1 MQPMGL
7 DSQMGQAG
15 HVRPAWRMTGSVRMF
30 WMFGSAMAFSR
41 RCASSSSDTSPLL
54 ICRRIGG
61 LSTLSYASV
70 KQGTYLVGIKP
81 LQPFRLGE
89 SQISETSAVL
99 ETRGTL
105 SGKAFMSRVSQL
117 RPLYAARV

>member
-30 WMFGSAMAFSR
+30 WMLGSAMAFSR

-54 ICRRIGG
+54 ICGRIGQSQHPDLFLG
-61 LSTLSYASV
+61 RQRTLSDGR
-70 KQGTYLVGIKP
+70 QGTTA
-81 LQPFRLGE
+81 LQG
-89 SQISETSAVL
+89 
-99 ETRGTL
+99 
-105 SGKAFMSRVSQL
+105 
-117 RPLYAARV
+117 